1 MVLPGSL
8 NACCLTVKCCK
19 ILASSIISSHL
30 RELDLGNNNLT
41 DEGLLLL
48 LDSLKKSKIETLRSV
63 VNIIKINKNPRL
75 KFSLILQ
82 TPGFTI

>member
-1 MVLPGSL
+1 M
-8 NACCLTVKCCK
+8 
-19 ILASSIISSHL
+19 SSHL

-75 KFSLILQ
+75 KFSLIFR